1 MVSLSRYVIMQ
12 VLLAATFIVQ
22 QIVQILAHWFLARKS
37 CIFNEE
43 KRQNSSFYH
52 EKQFFTFSP
61 PFFAFPHFN
70 WTMLLYYFWNAEGVG
85 SSVREVWFLQDV
97 DRKIS
102 DLILTVGRPHSRF
115 EADPKHCACLVFSTR
130 YFRFCEINDWHE
142 LKGFQQ
148 DSFIGTERMYSVKHL
163 LEKKKIFPCNFYS
176 LRKAENF

>member
-43 KRQNSSFYH
+43 KRQNNSFYH

-102 DLILTVGRPHSRF
+102 DLILTVGRPQSSWGGWRTL
-115 EADPKHCACLVFSTR
+115 CLLGV
-130 YFRFCEINDWHE
+130 
-142 LKGFQQ
+142 
-148 DSFIGTERMYSVKHL
+148 
-163 LEKKKIFPCNFYS
+163 FYS
-176 LRKAENF
+176 IFQFLWNKRLTRIERLSAGFFHRNRTNVFCKTSFGKEKNISLQFL